1 MNVPDVSIVVPVYN
15 TMPYLTRC
23 LTSLVAQTIGL
34 ERIQIVAVDD
44 GSTDRGG
51 AELDRFARRY
61 PGVFTVIHQANS
73 GGPAGPCNRALEV
86 ATGRYV
92 FFVGADDHLG
102 PEALRRLVTAA
113 DEYGSDVVLGRV
125 VGVHSRHIYQDIFA
139 RDEPDLDLF
148 DSPLPRSLANTKLF
162 RRELLERHAIR
173 YPEEMR
179 VGSDLPFTLEACYR
193 ARRISVLA
201 DYDYYFA
208 VRRFSATNIT
218 YLSRHLERL
227 RTVEAVMAFVARLI
241 GPGRQRDAVLLRRF
255 DHEVARL
262 LEDDFLL
269 LERDVQR
276 QVHEGVGRL
285 VADHLSDDI
294 AGRLGAEARIR
305 LALTRHGELDDLLA
319 VIRRDA
325 RTGAPATLTENGR
338 RYAMYPGFRDP
349 DRRLPDS
356 CFEVTATPEWAARL
370 DATGLAWEA
379 DARGR
384 RVLTIT
390 ARTPAADLSD
400 VADRIAVSAEE
411 IRADLSVL
419 GRDETG
425 ATVRIRFPVAE
436 LLARSAA
443 TGQRR
448 IVSAQALDAA
458 AAPHPGGVVG
468 SGFDAGRA
476 LGVAS
481 ATGAAGAMALRA
493 PTLRR
498 SRPLVL
504 RDGARFS
511 ALTCTVDGSGRLMV
525 AVVPLTPRRVG
536 AHLRRRLRRRG

>member
-23 LTSLVAQTIGL
+23 LDSLVEQTIGL
-34 ERIQIVAVDD
+34 PRMQIVAVDD
-44 GSTDRGG
+44 GSTDRSG
-51 AELDRFARRY
+51 AELDRFAQRY

-73 GGPAGPCNRALEV
+73 GGPAGPCNRALEA

-102 PEALRRLVTAA
+102 PEALQRLVTAA
-113 DEYGSDVVLGRV
+113 DTYGSDVVLGRV

-139 RDEPDLDLF
+139 RTEPDLDLF

-162 RRELLERHAIR
+162 RRELLEQHAIR
-173 YPEEMR
+173 YPEDMP

-227 RTVEAVMAFVARLI
+227 RTAEAIVAFVTKLI

-269 LERDVQR
+269 LDRAVQQ

-285 VADHLSDDI
+285 VADHLSDGI
-294 AGRLGAEARIR
+294 AAGLGAEARIR
-305 LALTRHGELDDLLA
+305 MALSRSGELDDLLA

-325 RTGAPATLTENGR
+325 RTGAPPTLVEDGR
-338 RYAMYPGFRDP
+338 WYARYPGFRDP

-356 CFEVTATPEWAARL
+356 CFEVTAHPDWAARL
-370 DATGLAWEA
+370 DATALRWET
-379 DARGR
+379 DDRGR
-384 RVLTIT
+384 RTLAIT
-390 ARTPAADLSD
+390 AHTPVADLSALG
-400 VADRIAVSAEE
+400 ADRIAVSAEE
-411 IRADLSVL
+411 VPAEVSVT
-419 GRDETG
+419 GRDDSGT
-425 ATVRIRFPVAE
+425 TLRIGFPVAE
-436 LLARSAA
+436 LLAATAA
-443 TGQRR
+443 TGRRR
-448 IVSAQALDAA
+448 IISSQ
-458 AAPHPGGVVG
+458 VG
-468 SGFDAGRA
+468 AFDVNRA
-476 LGVAS
+476 LGALS
-481 ATGAAGAMALRA
+481 ATGAAGALALRA

-498 SRPLVL
+498 PRPLVL
-504 RDGARFS
+504 RRGARFS
-511 ALTCTVDGSGRLMV
+511 ALTCTVDGSGRLMI
-525 AVVPLTPRRVG
+525 AVVPLTPQRVG
-536 AHLRRRLRRRG
+536 AHIRGRLRRRG